1 MTSSFYNGEYFL
13 YIKDNKYYIGK
24 VVEPKTK
31 SSYYV
36 YLEPCIQ
43 STEMPVEDMIKLE
56 NEQCVNTSSLGYP
69 IILTSNYKLP

>member
-1 MTSSFYNGEYFL
+1 MTNSFYNGEYFL

-43 STEMPVEDMIKLE
+43 SSEMPVEDMIKLE
-56 NEQCVNTSSLGYP
+56 NEQCINTSSLGYP

>member
-36 YLEPCIQ
+36 YLEPCTQ
-43 STEMPVEDMIKLE
+43 SSEMPVEDMIKLE
-56 NEQCVNTSSLGYP
+56 DEQCVNTSSLGYP

>member
-43 STEMPVEDMIKLE
+43 SSEMPVEDMIKLE

-69 IILTSNYKLP
+69 ILQKQSYKLP

>member
-43 STEMPVEDMIKLE
+43 SSEMLVEDMIKLE
-56 NEQCVNTSSLGYP
+56 NEQCINTSSLGYP

>member
-1 MTSSFYNGEYFL
+1 MNSFYNGEYFL

-43 STEMPVEDMIKLE
+43 SSEMPVEDMIKLE

>member
-24 VVEPKTK
+24 VVEKKTD
-31 SSYYV
+31 SIYFV
-36 YLEPCIQ
+36 YLEASTQ
-43 STEMPVEDMIKLE
+43 ATEMNTEDMIKLE
-56 NEQCVNTSSLGYP
+56 NEQCINTSSLGYP

>member
-1 MTSSFYNGEYFL
+1 MTNSFYNGEYFL

-36 YLEPCIQ
+36 YLEPCVQ
-43 STEMPVEDMIKLE
+43 SSEMLVEDMIKLE

>member
-1 MTSSFYNGEYFL
+1 MTNSFYTGEYFL

-43 STEMPVEDMIKLE
+43 SSEMPVEDMIKLE
-56 NEQCVNTSSLGYP
+56 NEQCVNTSSLGYQ
-69 IILTSNYKLP
+69 ILQKQSYKLP

>member
-1 MTSSFYNGEYFL
+1 MTNSFYNGEYFL

-43 STEMPVEDMIKLE
+43 SSEMPVEDMIKLE

-69 IILTSNYKLP
+69 IILTSNYKLQ

>member
-1 MTSSFYNGEYFL
+1 MTNSFYNGEYFL

-43 STEMPVEDMIKLE
+43 SSEMPLEDMIKLE

>member
-1 MTSSFYNGEYFL
+1 MMSSFYNGEYFL

-24 VVEPKTK
+24 VVEPKTE

-43 STEMPVEDMIKLE
+43 SSEMSVGDMIKLE
-56 NEQCVNTSSLGYP
+56 NEQCINTSSLGYP
-69 IILTSNYKLP
+69 IIQTSNYKLP

>member
-36 YLEPCIQ
+36 YLETCIQ
-43 STEMPVEDMIKLE
+43 SSEMHVEDMIKLE
-56 NEQCVNTSSLGYP
+56 NEQCINTSSLGYP

>member
-1 MTSSFYNGEYFL
+1 MTNSFYNGEYFL

-43 STEMPVEDMIKLE
+43 SSEMPIEDMIKLE

-69 IILTSNYKLP
+69 IIITNNYKLP

>member
-1 MTSSFYNGEYFL
+1 MTSSYYNGEYFL

-43 STEMPVEDMIKLE
+43 SSEMPVEDMIKLE
-56 NEQCVNTSSLGYP
+56 NEQCINTSSLGYP
-69 IILTSNYKLP
+69 ILQNQSYKLP

>member
-1 MTSSFYNGEYFL
+1 MTNSFYNGEYFL

-43 STEMPVEDMIKLE
+43 SSEMPVEDMIKLE
-56 NEQCVNTSSLGYP
+56 NEQFINTSSLGYP

>member
-56 NEQCVNTSSLGYP
+56 NEQCINTSSLGYP

>member
-1 MTSSFYNGEYFL
+1 MTNSFYNGEYFL

-43 STEMPVEDMIKLE
+43 SSEMPIEDMIKLE
-56 NEQCVNTSSLGYP
+56 NEQCVNTSSLGYT
-69 IILTSNYKLP
+69 ILQKQSYKLP

>member
-43 STEMPVEDMIKLE
+43 SSEMPIEDMIKLE

>member
-1 MTSSFYNGEYFL
+1 MTNSFYNGEYFL

-36 YLEPCIQ
+36 YLEPRIQ
-43 STEMPVEDMIKLE
+43 SSEMPVEDMIKLE

>member
-43 STEMPVEDMIKLE
+43 STEIPVEDMIKLE
-56 NEQCVNTSSLGYP
+56 NEQCINTSSLGYP

>member
-43 STEMPVEDMIKLE
+43 SSEMPVEDMIKLE
-56 NEQCVNTSSLGYP
+56 NEQCINTSSLGYP

>member
-1 MTSSFYNGEYFL
+1 MTSSFYNGEYFI

-43 STEMPVEDMIKLE
+43 SSEMPVEDMIKLE

>member
-43 STEMPVEDMIKLE
+43 SSEMPVEDMIKLE

>member
-1 MTSSFYNGEYFL
+1 MTNSFYNGEYFL

-43 STEMPVEDMIKLE
+43 SSEMLVEDMIKLE

>member
-1 MTSSFYNGEYFL
+1 MTSSFYKGEYFL

-43 STEMPVEDMIKLE
+43 SSEMPVEDMIKLE
-56 NEQCVNTSSLGYP
+56 NEQCINTSSLGYP
-69 IILTSNYKLP
+69 IIITNNYKLP

>member
-1 MTSSFYNGEYFL
+1 MTNSFYNGEYFL

-43 STEMPVEDMIKLE
+43 SSEMPVEDMIKLE

>member
-43 STEMPVEDMIKLE
+43 SSEMPVEDMIKLE
-56 NEQCVNTSSLGYP
+56 NEQCINTSSLGYP
-69 IILTSNYKLP
+69 IIITNNYKLP

>member
-1 MTSSFYNGEYFL
+1 MTNSFYNGEYFL

-43 STEMPVEDMIKLE
+43 SSEMQVEDMIKLE

-69 IILTSNYKLP
+69 IIITSNYKLP

>member
-1 MTSSFYNGEYFL
+1 MTNSFYNGEYFL

-56 NEQCVNTSSLGYP
+56 NEQCINTSSLGYP

>member
-43 STEMPVEDMIKLE
+43 SSEMLVEDMIKLE